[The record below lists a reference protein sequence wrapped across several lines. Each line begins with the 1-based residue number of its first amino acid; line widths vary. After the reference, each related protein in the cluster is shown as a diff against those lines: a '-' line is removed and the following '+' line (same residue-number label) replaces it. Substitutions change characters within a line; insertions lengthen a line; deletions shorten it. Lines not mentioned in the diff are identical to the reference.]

1 MTNFFNN
8 PEMISVEIQKPAK
21 YYSTR
26 SFESFVTAKKIAT
39 VIK

>member
-1 MTNFFNN
+1 MTDFFNN
-8 PEMISVEIQKPAK
+8 PEISVEIQKPAK

-26 SFESFVTAKKIAT
+26 SFESFVTAKKIST